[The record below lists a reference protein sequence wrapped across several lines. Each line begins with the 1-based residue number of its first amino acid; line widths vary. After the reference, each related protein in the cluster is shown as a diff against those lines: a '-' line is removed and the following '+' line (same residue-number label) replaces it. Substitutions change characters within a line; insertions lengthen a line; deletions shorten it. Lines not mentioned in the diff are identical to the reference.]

1 MRKGVTTMNK
11 KFTAALA
18 TVLTATMVF
27 GTTVMAAP
35 SPSASTTAVKSTA
48 TETSAPAEPVNA
60 YIPRGGSYQEV
71 SGVRFS
77 SDYTEVTDNKAV
89 ATSYKASEKD
99 AATKALTDYV
109 AAASTSTGK
118 TFGPYKLRMYKAGK
132 SVWDGFGTFKYTVGV
147 GNKYDGQTATVYQ
160 IHKDGSVTATQ
171 VVVSHGKV
179 TIAVQDMGTFLIQF

>member
-1 MRKGVTTMNK
+1 MNR

-18 TVLTATMVF
+18 AVLTATMVF

-35 SPSASTTAVKSTA
+35 SPSVKTTEVTASENA
-48 TETSAPAEPVNA
+48 APAAEANA

-71 SGVRFS
+71 AGVRFS
-77 SDYTEVTDNKAV
+77 SDYSETTDNKV
-89 ATSYKASEKD
+89 IATSYKASEKD
-99 AATKALTDYV
+99 AATQALTDYV

-132 SVWDGFGTFKYTVGV
+132 SIWDGFGTFKYTVGV

-171 VVVSHGKV
+171 VVVSHGKIN
-179 TIAVQDMGTFLIQF
+179 IAVQDMGTFMIKF

>member
-48 TETSAPAEPVNA
+48 TETSAPAETVNA
-60 YIPRGGSYQEV
+60 YIPRGRSYQEV

-77 SDYTEVTDNKAV
+77 SDYTEVTETKAV

-109 AAASTSTGK
+109 ATASTSTGK

>member
-1 MRKGVTTMNK
+1 MKNK

-48 TETSAPAEPVNA
+48 TETSAPAETVNA

-109 AAASTSTGK
+109 ATASTSTGK

>member
-1 MRKGVTTMNK
+1 MNR

-18 TVLTATMVF
+18 AVLTATMVF

-35 SPSASTTAVKSTA
+35 SPSVKTTEVTASENA
-48 TETSAPAEPVNA
+48 APANAAPAAEANA

-71 SGVRFS
+71 AGVRFS
-77 SDYTEVTDNKAV
+77 SDYSETTDNKV
-89 ATSYKASEKD
+89 IATSYKASEKD

-132 SVWDGFGTFKYTVGV
+132 SIWDGFGTFKYTVGV

-179 TIAVQDMGTFLIQF
+179 NIAVQDMGTFMIKF